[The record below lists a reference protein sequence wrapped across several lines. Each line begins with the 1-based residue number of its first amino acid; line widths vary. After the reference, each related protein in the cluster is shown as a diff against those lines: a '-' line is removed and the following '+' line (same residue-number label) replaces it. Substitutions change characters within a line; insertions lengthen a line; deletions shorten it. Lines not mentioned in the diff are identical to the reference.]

1 MNCQSSKELLALYA
15 DNSLEGLDKADM
27 EKHLAVC
34 PACAAELAGLRES
47 LELLRTLPE
56 PLPPENLHQH
66 IMEGVN
72 GVRKR
77 HKSNAQAA
85 RTIFFK
91 IKYVVAA
98 VFLLFSLSGNVLI
111 IARGNLLPQ
120 AVSLKGM
127 EFDGAILEES
137 AKDDRVAPVDD
148 NSLVKRNETNVS
160 GEADPADV
168 VSGEADPAPA
178 GSRSSFR
185 ARNLLRFNLTLVS
198 FSVLLY
204 LIYRKYF
211 LGENRD

>member
-34 PACAAELAGLRES
+34 PACAAELAGLKES

-66 IMEGVN
+66 IMEGVR

-85 RTIFFK
+85 RNIFFK
-91 IKYVVAA
+91 VKYLVAA
-98 VFLLFSLSGNVLI
+98 VFLLFSLGGNALI

-137 AKDDRVAPVDD
+137 AMDEGAAPVVD
-148 NSLVKRNETNVS
+148 NGLVKRNNANDS
-160 GEADPADV
+160 GETDPADV
-168 VSGEADPAPA
+168 DSGETDPAVA

-185 ARNLLRFNLTLVS
+185 ARNLLIFNLTLVS
-198 FSVLLY
+198 LGVLLY

-211 LGENRD
+211 PGEIRD